1 MKVKPT
7 TRLKY
12 YRIRRNR
19 AFFAPGKAAAENAG
33 WFQKDGRPIASIPLG
48 EAGDRAEE
56 EALRLYHKL
65 LRDRGAAVQPQSKQS
80 GKYPSGSFGDFFVK
94 WRCSDVWKEKK
105 PRTREDYDRAWPEI
119 EKHFAIMPLSEITV
133 SKSEAF
139 HRQMKSAERE
149 GTLSSNSRHRILKI
163 WRALLSQ
170 AHKRGIFQIA
180 PIGSISNPEPLG
192 CSAYWLAEEI
202 DKLVDAA
209 GDNGFDGMALAI
221 RIGWETLLSPCDV
234 RSLTHNQ
241 LKRTT
246 NGEGYI
252 QTHRQKTGR
261 RALPYL
267 TSELVSNIDRYI
279 NGLEIQLDENDPIIL
294 MRSGTPYVTK
304 DTFSKD
310 FRVIRNMVFE
320 NDTRTFKDIRRSGNL
335 EADLGEASP
344 TDRAELLANSLH
356 KNAFLEATYTPPT
369 VARGKKILEKRKAGR
384 KLLKAE
390 KKAKSRNIDEK

>member
-1 MKVKPT
+1 MSAEPT

-12 YRIRRNR
+12 YRIRRDR
-19 AFFAPGKAAAENAG
+19 AFFEPGKQRAENAG
-33 WFQKDGRPIASIPLG
+33 WFRKDGTPKASVPLG
-48 EAGDRAEE
+48 EAGDTAEQ
-56 EALRLYHKL
+56 EALRLYHQL
-65 LRDRGAAVQPQSKQS
+65 IRDLGAACYPQREQLV
-80 GKYPSGSFGDFFVK
+80 KYPKGSFGAFFMK
-94 WRCSDVWKEKK
+94 WRCSDAWEGMQT
-105 PRTREDYDRAWPEI
+105 RTKEDYDRVWPEI
-119 EKHFAIMPLSEITV
+119 EKRFANMPILEITV
-133 SKSEAF
+133 SKSESF
-139 HRQMKSAERE
+139 HRQLKSAERD
-149 GTLSSNSRHRILKI
+149 GSLSANARHRILKV

-180 PIGSISNPEPLG
+180 PVGSISNPEPVG
-192 CSAYWLAEEI
+192 CPAFWLENEI
-202 DKLVDAA
+202 NKLIEAA
-209 GDNGFDGMALAI
+209 NDNGFDGMALAI
-221 RIGWETLLSPCDV
+221 QIGWVTLLSPCDV